1 MGWGEGWG
9 GGGRTLGGWWRGGW
23 VARGGGGWGVAGRRA
38 PPLRAGRGGG
48 GGGGGGASRRAMY
61 RGWPARYAGPP
72 RLGLLFGAVEV
83 HLALGPLLLLGAG
96 PLGIQKGLRSLGDSR
111 TIG

>member
-1 MGWGEGWG
+1 
-9 GGGRTLGGWWRGGW
+9 
-23 VARGGGGWGVAGRRA
+23 
-38 PPLRAGRGGG
+38 
-48 GGGGGGASRRAMY
+48 MY

-96 PLGIQKGLRSLGDSR
+96 PLGIQKGLRSLGDLHYR
-111 TIG
+111 LNTERDRARALPVLTTVALLLLVVYAW